1 MRLMVV
7 GANFG
12 IIIAAGFTWEV
23 CERSKADST
32 SVLVTSMAERK
43 GVTAVGTGPP
53 IVAAG
58 SLPSSKA
65 LMSEL
70 PLSRRA

>member
-1 MRLMVV
+1 MRFLLV

-12 IIIAAGFTWEV
+12 IMIAAWGAWEA

-32 SVLVTSMAERK
+32 SVFIVTSTAERK
-43 GVTAVGTGPP
+43 GAAVGTGPP